1 MRLNEVKYIFYFI
14 AIIVAL
20 KILQIIMVLSE
31 FSRQECTNTNRVF
44 DISAPGQKAYDAELV
59 RQLNKVGKKKTKF
72 WINKYIEKDNRQFL
86 SVYVQG
92 PGICAEALLEITGNE
107 YLDNYIRV
115 KGVSY
120 HGAGL
125 KNLEYSI
132 DSSNGSYIFKFISTT
147 WIVD

>member
-1 MRLNEVKYIFYFI
+1 MRLTDVKYIFYFI

-20 KILQIIMVLSE
+20 KILQIIMVFSE
-31 FSRQECTNTNRVF
+31 FSRHECTNTNRIL

-59 RQLNKVGKKKTKF
+59 RQLNKAGKKKTKF
-72 WINKYIEKDNRQFL
+72 WINKYMERDNRQYM
-86 SVYVQG
+86 SVYIQG
-92 PGICAEALLEITGNE
+92 PGVCAEALLEITGNE
-107 YLDNYIRV
+107 YLDNYLRV

-125 KNLEYSI
+125 QNLEYSI